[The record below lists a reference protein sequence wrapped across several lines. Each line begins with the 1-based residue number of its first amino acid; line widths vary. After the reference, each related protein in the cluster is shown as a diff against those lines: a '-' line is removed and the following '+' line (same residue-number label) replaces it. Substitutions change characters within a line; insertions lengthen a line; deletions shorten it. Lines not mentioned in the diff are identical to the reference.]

1 MEWQIAHGL
10 EASTVLWCLPSIN
23 WSIALKPSSQDPG
36 GIILKEIYKLTVKF
50 MWNCKNIGKLNWSW
64 KRTKLKELTT
74 WFQEL
79 LKSYSHADSV
89 KLM

>member
-50 MWNCKNIGKLNWSW
+50 IWNCKRYRKAKLILKKDKVEGINYLIS
-64 KRTKLKELTT
+64 RITK
-74 WFQEL
+74 
-79 LKSYSHADSV
+79 
-89 KLM
+89 KL